1 MSSGISIM
9 DLGLNEFRLDLLDY
23 IKRNGDVEAAPHG
36 MHAVVE
42 ATDDVPPGVVFV
54 LKNINAKINIDGQN
68 RLHPFYMVY
77 IGEDGEVICDHLS
90 PKAMLDRMRLI
101 CKNQTEPDL
110 DLCHAFNA
118 ETDDGRDM
126 STYSE
131 LLSEAI
137 DSIIH
142 VKEESD
148 IEAFIK
154 GNQMS
159 FLSNVISGLED
170 FELICFLVVKE
181 RR

>member
-1 MSSGISIM
+1 M
-9 DLGLNEFRLDLLDY
+9 
-23 IKRNGDVEAAPHG
+23 
-36 MHAVVE
+36 
-42 ATDDVPPGVVFV
+42 
-54 LKNINAKINIDGQN
+54 
-68 RLHPFYMVY
+68 
-77 IGEDGEVICDHLS
+77 ICDHLS

-110 DLCHAFNA
+110 ALCHAFNA

-126 STYSE
+126 SAYSE

-148 IEAFIK
+148 IDAFIK